1 MDYEDNTP
9 SRNVAPETSPSRHIT
24 PSQERSPPDV
34 AHAQEPSRPRH
45 TQTPSSNPYT
55 AVLNQPS
62 RGAAPESNARR
73 PVRRIRGR
81 CQRESRSGCT
91 RWSAWQ
97 ERQQPSVRVRDVRAV
112 SYTHLRAHETGRN
125 LVCRL
130 LLEKKKK

>member
-62 RGAAPESNARR
+62 RGAAPNSFAISE
-73 PVRRIRGR
+73 PRIG
-81 CQRESRSGCT
+81 
-91 RWSAWQ
+91 
-97 ERQQPSVRVRDVRAV
+97 SVRAQRTDYADRH
-112 SYTHLRAHETGRN
+112 SIEYHLLRGGPRHLRALGPS
-125 LVCRL
+125 
-130 LLEKKKK
+130 LEAGEVATRRCSLAPGSG

>member
-62 RGAAPESNARR
+62 RGAAPKSIGLRLCGSCCCPRALVRLRSMTCPGRVYCPQRSAVAISAARFAQGDAEAA
-73 PVRRIRGR
+73 PQRRGVM
-81 CQRESRSGCT
+81 C
-91 RWSAWQ
+91 
-97 ERQQPSVRVRDVRAV
+97 
-112 SYTHLRAHETGRN
+112 
-125 LVCRL
+125 LVQI
-130 LLEKKKK
+130 